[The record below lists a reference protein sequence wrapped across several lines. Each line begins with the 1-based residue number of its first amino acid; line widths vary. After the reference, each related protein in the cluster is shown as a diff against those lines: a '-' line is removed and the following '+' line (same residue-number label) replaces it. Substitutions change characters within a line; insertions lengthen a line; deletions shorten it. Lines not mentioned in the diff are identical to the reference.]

1 MKRIN
6 CSISKKGSIQNAIK
20 QLEEYKQSINSK
32 ADIFIERLALIG
44 VPVIREKFA
53 QAETDDFDFD
63 RSHYTNIK
71 IQSFGDYHTA
81 ILTVEGKNL
90 LFIEFGAGIHFN
102 GNANNSPNPSV
113 EWDVPYGKLVHKGGA
128 ELGYT
133 IGSYGLHKGLKDYW
147 FYYDDQGGSQMSHG
161 TRASMPMFSAEME
174 IISKIE
180 QIAKEVF
187 GNG

>member
-6 CSISKKGSIQNAIK
+6 CSLTKKGSLQNAIK
-20 QLEEYKQSINSK
+20 QLEEYKQSINDK
-32 ADIFIERLALIG
+32 ADIFIERLALVG

-53 QAETDDFDFD
+53 QAETDDFNFD
-63 RSHYTNIK
+63 RSHYTHIK
-71 IQSFGDYHTA
+71 IESFGDHHKA

-90 LFIEFGAGIHFN
+90 LFIEFGSGIHFN
-102 GNANNSPNPSV
+102 GNLGGSPNPSV
-113 EWDVPYGKLVHKGGA
+113 EWSVPGGTLEHYGGA
-128 ELGYT
+128 ALGYT
-133 IGSYGLHKGLKDYW
+133 IGSYGHGQGSKDFW

-180 QIAKEVF
+180 QIAREVF
-187 GNG
+187 HG